1 MLAVLHLDSVLRSA
15 SLIGPIAAL
24 RDQSLKTHVARA
36 AEKISRS
43 HREAENRFFC
53 IECSVQVVVGSEAQV
68 QSAAVRFQ
76 REQRLC
82 TRCMSKRET
91 GTKRTMRRPR
101 PPRTFTVPQ
110 NPSLWKM
117 FCIQGDVS
125 CACLLTNQNP
135 TLGMI
140 PTAGRHG

>member
-1 MLAVLHLDSVLRSA
+1 MQKKKRSSFASAGLGHLVPTELGSFLV
-15 SLIGPIAAL
+15 
-24 RDQSLKTHVARA
+24 Q
-36 AEKISRS
+36 
-43 HREAENRFFC
+43 EAYD
-53 IECSVQVVVGSEAQV
+53 A
-68 QSAAVRFQ
+68 
-76 REQRLC
+76 
-82 TRCMSKRET
+82 K
-91 GTKRTMRRPR
+91 PR
-101 PPRTFTVPQ
+101 PPRTFTVLQ